1 MIDLATSLKKRYFKR
16 QVADLRNR
24 QAEAEKAGDAEQAL
38 QFAQQMIVLK
48 RQYSQEV
55 ESK

>member
-1 MIDLATSLKKRYFKR
+1 LKS
-16 QVADLRNR
+16 R
-24 QAEAEKAGDAEQAL
+24 QAEAEKAGDIEQAML
-38 QFAQQMIVLK
+38 LSQQMIVLK